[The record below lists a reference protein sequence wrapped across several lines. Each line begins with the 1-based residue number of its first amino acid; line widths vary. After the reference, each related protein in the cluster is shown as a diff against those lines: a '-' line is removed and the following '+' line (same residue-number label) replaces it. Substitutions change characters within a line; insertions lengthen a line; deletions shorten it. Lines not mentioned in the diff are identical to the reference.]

1 MEIEMTY
8 VDLLTKLKSDVKSD
22 NIPAEEKAEILR
34 VIHRLEV
41 LLWKYSA

>member
-1 MEIEMTY
+1 METEQSY
-8 VDLLTKLKSDVKSD
+8 LDLLTKLKADVKSD

-41 LLWKYSA
+41 ILWKYSA